1 VSSSPNK
8 KVQHLFTFLCLQNI
22 IALMKNEKSE
32 HGEAQNAELRK
43 EIDRLKKTI
52 EEIRSSEDAL
62 KKDVGILRSLIEN
75 ISSGVAVIDEYGK
88 FVLFN
93 NEFLRLFGLIENSIN
108 NVNDQNWSEW
118 KVFDENRVLLHVDDH
133 PVRKAA
139 LTGKIVRNQV
149 IGVILPSGGD
159 MVWMLVSAEPF
170 MDEYGNVN
178 KIICTYQ
185 DFTKS
190 KLADEN
196 LIHNEE
202 RLRLTLESAD
212 LGSWDFDIDTGIAHH
227 SLKHD
232 QIFGYTEPQHEW
244 SYEISIKH
252 MLPEYHQLVRDAVA
266 KAIEAG
272 ELYYEARIA
281 WPDGSTHWIA
291 PKGRVLYDKQGKP
304 IRMIGVVSDI
314 TERKEFEKILK
325 ENEARLREL
334 NETKDKF
341 FSIIAHDLKSPF
353 TSILGFSELMNEKIK
368 TGKYE
373 ELNNYAM
380 MIHRSSRHAMELL
393 SNLFEWSRLQTSTM
407 EFKPRELDLVTI
419 INEVKELFSYAAWHK
434 SVLINTHAPDECKIM
449 ADKHMISSV
458 LRNLISN
465 ALKFSHPES
474 EIVISVTRTPG
485 EVKISVNDNGI
496 GMDRN
501 DIAKLFRLDVNYSTK
516 GTTGEE
522 GSGLGLLLTKDF
534 ISRHSGKLFVESEK
548 GKGSTFTF
556 TIPTDEEFI
565 I

>member
-1 VSSSPNK
+1 M
-8 KVQHLFTFLCLQNI
+8 TELQ
-22 IALMKNEKSE
+22 
-32 HGEAQNAELRK
+32 K
-43 EIDRLKKTI
+43 EIDRLTKTI
-52 EEIRSSEDAL
+52 EDLRGNEDAL
-62 KKDVGILRSLIEN
+62 KKELGILRSLLEN
-75 ISSGVAVIDEYGK
+75 ISSGVAVIDESGK

-93 NEFLRLFGLIENSIN
+93 NEFLRLFGLTDSNIR

-118 KVFDENRVLLHVDDH
+118 KVFDENSVLLHVDEH

-139 LTGKIVRNQV
+139 MTGRIVRNQV
-149 IGVILPSGGD
+149 IGVRLPSGGD
-159 MVWMLVSAEPF
+159 MVWMLVSAEPLF
-170 MDEYGNVN
+170 DKYHKIE

-185 DFTKS
+185 DFTKT

-196 LIHNEE
+196 LIVNEE

-232 QIFGYTEPQHEW
+232 QIFGYTEPQQEW

-252 MLPEYHQLVRDAVA
+252 MLPEYHQIVRDAVA
-266 KAIEAG
+266 QAIETG
-272 ELYYEARIA
+272 ELYYEAQIR
-281 WPDGSTHWIA
+281 WPDGLIRWIA

-304 IRMIGVVSDI
+304 MRMIGVVSDI

-325 ENEARLREL
+325 ENEAHLREL

-353 TSILGFSELMNEKIK
+353 TSILGFSELMKEKIE

-373 ELNNYAM
+373 DLNNYAM
-380 MIHRSSRHAMELL
+380 MIHRSSRHAMDLL

-407 EFKPRELDLVTI
+407 EFKPKELDIVKI
-419 INEVKELFSYAAWHK
+419 IDEVKELFRYAAWHK
-434 SVLINTHAPDECKIM
+434 SVSINTDVPGECKIM
-449 ADKHMISSV
+449 ADKHMLSSV

-474 EIVISVTRTPG
+474 EIVISVTRIPG
-485 EVKISVNDNGI
+485 EVKISVADNGI

-501 DIAKLFRLDVNYSTK
+501 DIAKLFRMDITYSTK
-516 GTTGEE
+516 GTKGEE
-522 GSGLGLLLTKDF
+522 GSGLGLLLTKEF
-534 ISRHSGKLFVESEK
+534 ISRHGGKLLIESEK
-548 GKGSTFTF
+548 GKGSTFTII
-556 TIPTDEEFI
+556 IPADEEFI

>member
-1 VSSSPNK
+1 
-8 KVQHLFTFLCLQNI
+8 
-22 IALMKNEKSE
+22 MKNEKSE